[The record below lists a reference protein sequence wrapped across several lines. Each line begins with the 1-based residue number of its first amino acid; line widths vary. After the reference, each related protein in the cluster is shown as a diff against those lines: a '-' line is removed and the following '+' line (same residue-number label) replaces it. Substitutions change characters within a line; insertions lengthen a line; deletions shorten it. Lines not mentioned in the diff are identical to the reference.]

1 MVVLLHLG
9 VMAPSRYLMVALA
22 LVATVTV
29 RVRPAA
35 ACAACSCGDPTL
47 TTMGA
52 EQPFKGRL
60 RISAEVRHRSD
71 AYGSGSSRAE
81 IDEVGLVLG
90 ASYAPRWWLQLAAS
104 MPIVMRTVDTP
115 TSSDDIRE
123 IGDLDLSSK
132 LTVWRDRAWA
142 PRRLVGIQGG
152 VKLATAPVL
161 EDDNGLPLA
170 IEAQPGT
177 SSIDLT
183 LGASYARFAEPW
195 SLYASVAGR
204 LPVWRREDIAVGS
217 GARGTLA
224 LQYQPEYD
232 WAMRLGTNVRVDAP
246 ARLDGYRDPN
256 TGGVVIYASPGLAI
270 TPRED
275 FLLEFSINVP
285 VVNLLDGVHDEGPIV
300 SVTGVYDL

>member
-1 MVVLLHLG
+1 MRPWHL
-9 VMAPSRYLMVALA
+9 VTLAAAATMTMA
-22 LVATVTV
+22 V
-29 RVRPAA
+29 RARPAA

-60 RISAEVRHRSD
+60 RVSVEVRHRSD
-71 AYGSGSSRAE
+71 AYGSGSDRAE

-104 MPIVMRTVDTP
+104 MPLLLRTVDTA
-115 TSSDDIRE
+115 TTSDDIRE
-123 IGDLDLSSK
+123 LGDLDLSSK
-132 LTVWRDRAWA
+132 VTLWRDRAWA
-142 PRRLVGIQGG
+142 PRQLVGVQGG

-195 SLYASVAGR
+195 SFYASAAGR
-204 LPVWRREDIAVGS
+204 LPVWRREDIAVGA
-217 GARGTLA
+217 GARGTVA

-232 WAMRLGTNVRVDAP
+232 WAMRLGSNLRIDAP
-246 ARLDGYRDPN
+246 ARLPGYRDPN
-256 TGGVVIYASPGLAI
+256 TGGVVIYASPGLVI

-275 FLLEFSINVP
+275 LLLEFSINVP
-285 VVNLLDGVHDEGPIV
+285 IVNLLDGVHDEGPIV

>member
-1 MVVLLHLG
+1 
-9 VMAPSRYLMVALA
+9 
-22 LVATVTV
+22 
-29 RVRPAA
+29 
-35 ACAACSCGDPTL
+35 
-47 TTMGA
+47 MGA

-60 RISAEVRHRSD
+60 RISAELRHRSD
-71 AYGSGSSRAE
+71 AYGAGAERAE
-81 IDEVGLVLG
+81 IDEVALVLG
-90 ASYAPRWWLQLAAS
+90 TSYAPRWWLQFAAS
-104 MPIVMRTVDTP
+104 MPILLRSVDTP
-115 TSSDDIRE
+115 TGSDDIRE
-123 IGDLDLSSK
+123 IGDLDLGSK
-132 LTVWRDRAWA
+132 LTLWRDRAWA
-142 PRRLVGIQGG
+142 PRKLIGVQGG

-195 SLYASVAGR
+195 SLYASMAGR
-204 LPVWRREDIAVGS
+204 LPVWRREDIAVGA

-224 LQYQPEYD
+224 LQYQPEYE
-232 WAMRLGTNVRVDAP
+232 WAMRLGTNIRIDAP
-246 ARLDGYRDPN
+246 ARLPGYRDPN

-285 VVNLLDGVHDEGPIV
+285 IVNLLDGVHDEGPIV
-300 SVTGVYDL
+300 SMTGIYDL